1 MEDVSLSSASKLQ
14 HNTTDMLFTAMHSVP
29 SLLRLVSVDYLRL
42 QPVSVQSNVSGFQAL
57 GSEEK

>member
-1 MEDVSLSSASKLQ
+1 MEDVGLSSASKLQ
-14 HNTTDMLFTAMHSVP
+14 HNTADMLFTAMHSVP